1 MCIYVCILIWCID
14 LKTDSAPV
22 DTRDPSSIFLNTVN
36 EILLPQPKE
45 KTQEHSRCCKSQHRN
60 YLLIKAFHHVFSLDF
75 IEACL
80 TYLSKDNWPI
90 FIRSGILS
98 SSGAVTPTGLHPRF
112 LEPKKSKGTLA
123 LVGYRNCFFINK
135 ALWRFWSSLLE
146 FFSKITTC
154 LAHFF
159 LWLLSSFGIP
169 TN

>member
-1 MCIYVCILIWCID
+1 MESPKVQKVSHWLNEHIYNFVYIPMCIYVCILIWCID

-36 EILLPQPKE
+36 EILLPQPTEE

-123 LVGYRNCFFINK
+123 PCWISELFFYQQGTLEVLVQS
-135 ALWRFWSSLLE
+135 A
-146 FFSKITTC
+146 
-154 LAHFF
+154 
-159 LWLLSSFGIP
+159 
-169 TN
+169 